1 MDRRQ
6 FLKAACAAPLL
17 MIAPG
22 VLAAAARPG
31 QWDRILV
38 LVELKGGNDGL
49 NTVIPYED
57 AAYYQARPKLGVARE
72 QALQLGGGGLGLNP
86 AMESLMPLWQEGRV
100 AIALGVGYPNP
111 NRSHF
116 RSIEIW
122 ETGSESG
129 EYLQEGWL
137 AHLFA
142 LHQPPAEMAADGVVL
157 GRDDA
162 GPLSGR
168 KARVI
173 TMENPRQF
181 IQQARQ
187 LAAAPGSAAG
197 NPALER
203 LMHVQGDIRHAVQ
216 TLGRAAEKPVALKTA
231 FPKTNLGRQL
241 EVAAGLLAAQTPLA
255 VIKVSHTGFDNHA
268 NQRAQHDRLLK
279 DLAEAV
285 VAFEGAMR
293 EMGLWDRVLLMTY
306 SEFGRRVAENDSAG
320 TDHGTAAPQ
329 FLIGGRVKGGLY
341 GAQPS
346 LSQLDGGDLK
356 HTLDFRELYAAV
368 IQKWWGLPD
377 GGLPGGREFRALD
390 CLG

>member
-6 FLKAACAAPLL
+6 FLKAACTAPLL
-17 MIAPG
+17 WIAPG
-22 VLAAAARPG
+22 LLAAAARPG
-31 QWDRILV
+31 QWDRILI

-49 NTVIPYED
+49 NTVIPYEE
-57 AAYYQARPKLGVARE
+57 AAYYQARPRLGVARE

-86 AMESLMPLWQEGRV
+86 AMESLMPLWKEGRV

-122 ETGSESG
+122 ETGSESS
-129 EYLQEGWL
+129 EFLQEGWL

-142 LHQPPAEMAADGVVL
+142 LHQPPAEMVADGVVL

-162 GPLSGR
+162 GPLTGGT
-168 KARVI
+168 ARVI

-181 IQQARQ
+181 IQQAK
-187 LAAAPGSAAG
+187 LLAGAPGGAAA

-203 LMHVQGDIRHAVQ
+203 LMRVQGDIRHAVQ
-216 TLGRAAEKPVALKTA
+216 TLGRAAEKPATLKTA

-279 DLAEAV
+279 ELAEAV
-285 VAFEGAMR
+285 VAFEGAMK
-293 EMGLWDRVLLMTY
+293 ETGLWDRVLMMTY

-320 TDHGTAAPQ
+320 TDHGTAAPH

-341 GAQPS
+341 GAQPALGKLES
-346 LSQLDGGDLK
+346 GDLRY
-356 HTLDFRELYAAV
+356 TLDYRELYAAV

-377 GGLPGGREFRALD
+377 GGLPGGREFKPLD
-390 CLG
+390 CLA